1 MKVLLVGNY
10 AFDGSTSMHIWAN
23 ALRRE
28 LLQLEIQA
36 ELIFPKPS
44 IWQDQAIRARGG
56 KVVRLY

>member
-28 LLQLEIQA
+28 LLQLEIQV
-36 ELIFPKPS
+36 ELISPKTS
-44 IWQDQAIRARGG
+44 IWKDQAIRARGG
-56 KVVRLY
+56 